1 MDVMI
6 GLARAIVAIL
16 MLSSAVLKVR
26 RFDDFQRA
34 LVGYKLLPPASSKPA
49 AIAIVAAEFA
59 AGLLAAAGVTAGYV
73 AAGLLIAIYAA
84 AMAINLLRG
93 RRHIDCGCG
102 GEPQPIGWWLVTR
115 NVALIS
121 ICLVAMRPL
130 PAFGVWD
137 YLTLAAGLATCAF
150 VYATF
155 NQLVRNQSLL
165 TEWVRR

>member
-1 MDVMI
+1 MDAVI
-6 GLARAIVAIL
+6 GLSRAIVAIL
-16 MLSSAVLKVR
+16 MLSAAMLKVR

-34 LVGYKLLPPASSKPA
+34 LVGYKLLPTASSKPA
-49 AIAIVAAEFA
+49 AYAIVSAEFA
-59 AGLLAAAGVTAGYV
+59 AGLAAAAGLLAGYV

-102 GEPQPIGWWLVTR
+102 GAPQPIGWWLVTR
-115 NVALIS
+115 NVVLVAV
-121 ICLVAMRPL
+121 CLVATRPA
-130 PAFGVWD
+130 PSFGGWD
-137 YLTLAAGLATCAF
+137 YLTVAAGLATCAL

-165 TEWVRR
+165 TEWALK